1 MLRYLMIFAC
11 CLIASCGPAKIEYR
25 NVLPD
30 LPAELRTPV
39 SVPDRRAKTL
49 GDVGVILSDHVEALD
64 AANGKIT
71 AIDDIWRTAEAVGN
85 RF

>member
-1 MLRYLMIFAC
+1 MIFAC
-11 CLIASCGPAKIEYR
+11 CLTASCGQAKIEYR

-39 SVPDRRAKTL
+39 SVPDRAKTL